1 MRHVLMHISDLHAG
15 PPFRLQLAE
24 QVAREAHE
32 LKPDLLVISG
42 DFVQRA
48 DFVNQWQVIAAYL
61 KTLPEPRLV
70 VAGNHDVPMF
80 NPYIRLFRSL
90 TRYKRYISPDLNPV
104 FERPG
109 LAVVG
114 GCTAHGRTVDGGYL
128 SPEQIATMERH
139 LNRFPEGICK
149 VAVLHHH
156 VVNPPGSEHRNMI
169 SNADEAVQ
177 LLDRCGVELLLCGH
191 IHVSYVGTTLDVL
204 PDLRQGTIICQSG
217 TTTSRRGH
225 GREKG
230 KNSYNVIEI
239 EDTVIRIGQHMFL
252 EDAGRFVPVAEH
264 VFPRRSAGIYM
275 LPRAERVVNAD
286 RDKNA

>member
-1 MRHVLMHISDLHAG
+1 MHISDLHAG
-15 PPFRLQLAE
+15 PPFRLDLAE

-48 DFVNQWQVIAAYL
+48 DFSNQWNAITAYL

-70 VAGNHDVPMF
+70 VAGNHDVPLF
-80 NPYIRLFRSL
+80 NPFNRVFRSYN
-90 TRYKRYISPDLNPV
+90 TYKKHISADLNPV

-109 LAVVG
+109 LVVVG
-114 GCTAHGRTVDGGYL
+114 GCTAHGLTIDGGRL
-128 SPEQIATMERH
+128 SAKQIATIEHHFSRT
-139 LNRFPEGICK
+139 PDGACK

-156 VVNPPGSEHRNMI
+156 VINPPGSERRNMI
-169 SNADEAVQ
+169 SNAATAVQ

-191 IHVSYVGTTLDVL
+191 IHVSYVGTTLDVR

-217 TTTSRRGH
+217 TTTSRRGK
-225 GREKG
+225 GREHG

-239 EDTVIRIGQHMFL
+239 EDHVIRIGQHMYI
-252 EDAGRFVPVAEH
+252 EQAGRFVPVAEH
-264 VFPRRSAGIYM
+264 VFPRRSAGVYM
-275 LPRAERVVNAD
+275 LPRAERVVDAD
-286 RDKNA
+286 LTTD

>member
-1 MRHVLMHISDLHAG
+1 MRYVLMHISDLHAG
-15 PPFRLQLAE
+15 PPFKVDLAE
-24 QVAREAHE
+24 RVAREAHA
-32 LKPDLLVISG
+32 LKPDLLVVSG

-48 DFVNQWQVIAAYL
+48 DFANQWRVITAYL

-80 NPYIRLFRSL
+80 NSFNRLFRPYA
-90 TRYKRYISPDLNPV
+90 RYRRYITPNLNPV

-114 GCTAHGRTVDGGYL
+114 GCTAHGLTVDGGYL
-128 SPEQIATMERH
+128 SPDQMGTIERH
-139 LNRFPEGICK
+139 FGRFPAGTCK

-169 SNADEAVQ
+169 SNADAAVR

-191 IHVSYVGTTLDVL
+191 IHVSYVGTTLDVR

-225 GREKG
+225 GRESG

-239 EDTVIRIGQHMFL
+239 EDSVIRIGQHMYL
-252 EDAGRFVPVAEH
+252 EDAGRFAPVAEH
-264 VFPRRSAGIYM
+264 VFPRRSAGAYM
-275 LPRAERVVNAD
+275 LPRAERVVEAD
-286 RDKNA
+286 L

>member
-15 PPFRLQLAE
+15 RPFRLNLAE

-32 LKPDLLVISG
+32 LKPDLLVVSG

-48 DFVNQWQVIAAYL
+48 DFSSQWRVITSYL
-61 KTLPEPRLV
+61 RTLPEPRLV
-70 VAGNHDVPMF
+70 VAGNHDVPLF
-80 NPYIRLFRSL
+80 NPFNRLFRSYD
-90 TRYKRYISPDLNPV
+90 TYKRHISADLNPV

-109 LAVVG
+109 LMVVG
-114 GCTAHGRTVDGGYL
+114 GCTAHGWTIDGGRL
-128 SPEQIATMERH
+128 GPEQIAKIEQQF
-139 LNRFPEGICK
+139 NRAPEGTCK

-156 VVNPPGSEHRNMI
+156 VVNPPGAEGRNMI
-169 SNADEAVQ
+169 ENADAAVQ

-191 IHVSYVGTTLDVL
+191 IHVSYVGTTLDVR

-217 TTTSRRGH
+217 TTTSRRGK
-225 GREKG
+225 GREHG

-239 EDTVIRIGQHMFL
+239 EDDVIRIGQHMYL
-252 EDAGRFVPVAEH
+252 EQAGRFVPVAEH

-275 LPRAERVVNAD
+275 LPRAERVVDAD
-286 RDKNA
+286 LETD